1 MHLSCLVVK
10 HMKRKILPWLLV
22 VLWMALIF
30 YLSHQPANKS
40 NGLSKG
46 ATEIIVE
53 AVERVAPKVDINK
66 RSFNHNLRKN
76 AQFFAY
82 LVLGILVANGLR
94 SSGVSGYRAIGLAI
108 LICSLYAI
116 SDEVH

>member
-1 MHLSCLVVK
+1 
-10 HMKRKILPWLLV
+10 MKTKILPWLLV
-22 VLWMALIF
+22 ILWMALIF

-53 AVERVAPKVDINK
+53 TVERVAPKVDINK
-66 RSFNHNLRKN
+66 RSFNHIIRKN
-76 AQFFAY
+76 AHFFSY

-94 SSGVSGYRAIGLAI
+94 SSGVSGYRAIGSQVQNL
-108 LICSLYAI
+108 
-116 SDEVH
+116 V